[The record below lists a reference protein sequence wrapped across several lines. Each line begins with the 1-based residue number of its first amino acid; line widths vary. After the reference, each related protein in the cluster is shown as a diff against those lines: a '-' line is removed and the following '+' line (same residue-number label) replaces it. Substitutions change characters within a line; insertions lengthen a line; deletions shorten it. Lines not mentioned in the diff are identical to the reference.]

1 MTIRGRAGTRLWCQ
15 QCGCEV
21 RVVPAETLMG
31 MGQLSLGDRVEAR
44 QWHSFEAA
52 DGTPV
57 VCLKSL
63 LKST

>member
-1 MTIRGRAGTRLWCQ
+1 VLTIRGRGRRLWCQ

-31 MGQLSLGDRVEAR
+31 LGQLRLSNGVEPR
-44 QWHSFEAA
+44 QWHSFEEL